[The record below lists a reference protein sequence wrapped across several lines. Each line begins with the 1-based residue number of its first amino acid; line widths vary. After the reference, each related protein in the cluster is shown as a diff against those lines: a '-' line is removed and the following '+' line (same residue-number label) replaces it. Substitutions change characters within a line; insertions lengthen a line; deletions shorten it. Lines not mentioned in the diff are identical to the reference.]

1 MSVFKRAEWH
11 SGLTYRQT
19 CRECNEVVVYTD
31 HKLGFRPWYPDG
43 FVYCPKCETPLRHNE
58 EYAIDGPEK
67 QEIITVE
74 AEEPEIVKEDTPV
87 VESEPQEEQPPVA
100 ETEATPSVPE
110 PIRLV
115 IEDADRTVVLTEIP
129 LRPVAVEVEA
139 APVEEPEQPAAPQEQ
154 PAEKE
159 EQLSAFC
166 HQCGKKFLE
175 DDRFCSGCGTKRR

>member
-19 CRECNEVVVYTD
+19 CRECNTVVEYTD
-31 HKLGFRPWYPDG
+31 HKLGFRPWFPDG

-67 QEIITVE
+67 QEILEVE
-74 AEEPEIVKEDTPV
+74 LKETEESPAVESKPAVEQVPV
-87 VESEPQEEQPPVA
+87 VEEE
-100 ETEATPSVPE
+100 EAAAVVSVP
-110 PIRLV
+110 IRPV
-115 IEDADRTVVLTEIP
+115 IEDEDRTVVLTEIP
-129 LRPVAVEVEA
+129 VRPVAVEETAAEVAAQQEA
-139 APVEEPEQPAAPQEQ
+139 
-154 PAEKE
+154 
-159 EQLSAFC
+159 LSAFC